1 MENKII
7 EILNN
12 NFKGQDIDKARK
24 ELCFLFDVRRS
35 ALKSDLLAD
44 IKMSCDG
51 TYSDAIDDWD
61 LVDPAE
67 DVINR
72 INKTVDKHYC

>member
-1 MENKII
+1 MMQEYADQQL
-7 EILNN
+7 ILS
-12 NFKGQDIDKARK
+12 G
-24 ELCFLFDVRRS
+24 VSSS

-61 LVDPAE
+61 LVDTAE